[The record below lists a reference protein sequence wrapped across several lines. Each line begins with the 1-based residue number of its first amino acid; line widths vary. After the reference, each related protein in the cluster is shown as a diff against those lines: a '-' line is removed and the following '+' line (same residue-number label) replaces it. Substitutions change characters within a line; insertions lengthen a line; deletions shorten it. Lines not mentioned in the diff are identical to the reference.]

1 MLSWFIQITIW
12 IWWTKG
18 VGNAGN
24 TVRTH
29 KPNYTH
35 MHTHT
40 YIYIYIYVC
49 VCVCVCKLFII
60 IYIVY
65 CKSKHT
71 YVYHRNK
78 SNFDLST
85 LISQIPSHTCWL
97 CFRFQ
102 PRARLFQVKHR
113 WHQGWGSWAAAK
125 RLERKQTVSN
135 DIYIYIHTFFFAT
148 WCSCLDHSAKQIP
161 HWLLQSLFVWG
172 HCEVIERYQQIPKF
186 WMAYRY
192 TVALPNNFR
201 IPCIHICRT
210 WHKMALIQ
218 NKNMLNAAK
227 NMCSFRETKR
237 SSDPLS
243 GAIADHDPR
252 SS

>member
-1 MLSWFIQITIW
+1 MQATLCAHTNQITH
-12 IWWTKG
+12 TC
-18 VGNAGN
+18 
-24 TVRTH
+24 T
-29 KPNYTH
+29 
-35 MHTHT
+35 HTHV
-40 YIYIYIYVC
+40 YIYIY

-78 SNFDLST
+78 RNFDLST

-135 DIYIYIHTFFFAT
+135 DIYIHTFFFAT

>member
-1 MLSWFIQITIW
+1 MNQGSWKCRQHCAHTQ
-12 IWWTKG
+12 TKLHTY
-18 VGNAGN
+18 A
-24 TVRTH
+24 
-29 KPNYTH
+29 
-35 MHTHT
+35 HTHV
-40 YIYIYIYVC
+40 YIYM
-49 VCVCVCKLFII
+49 CVCVCKLFII

-135 DIYIYIHTFFFAT
+135 DIYIYTFFFAT
-148 WCSCLDHSAKQIP
+148 WCSCLDHAAKQIP

-172 HCEVIERYQQIPKF
+172 HYVRSSKGTNKSPKF
-186 WMAYRY
+186 EWY
-192 TVALPNNFR
+192 TG
-201 IPCIHICRT
+201 IPLLYPTTFEYHASKFVEHDIRWPLYKT
-210 WHKMALIQ
+210 IQ

-227 NMCSFRETKR
+227 NYVLIPGNKTIFR
-237 SSDPLS
+237 S
-243 GAIADHDPR
+243 A
-252 SS
+252 

>member
-1 MLSWFIQITIW
+1 MQATLCAHTNQITHIC
-12 IWWTKG
+12 T
-18 VGNAGN
+18 
-24 TVRTH
+24 
-29 KPNYTH
+29 
-35 MHTHT
+35 HTHV
-40 YIYIYIYVC
+40 YIYT
-49 VCVCVCKLFII
+49 CVCVCKLFII

-135 DIYIYIHTFFFAT
+135 DIYIYTRFSLQHDAHAWIMPPNKYLTDC
-148 WCSCLDHSAKQIP
+148 CSHYLYEVIM
-161 HWLLQSLFVWG
+161 WG
-172 HCEVIERYQQIPKF
+172 HRKVPTNPRNLNGIPVYRCSTQQLSNT
-186 WMAYRY
+186 MH
-192 TVALPNNFR
+192 PN
-201 IPCIHICRT
+201 
-210 WHKMALIQ
+210 L
-218 NKNMLNAAK
+218 
-227 NMCSFRETKR
+227 
-237 SSDPLS
+237 
-243 GAIADHDPR
+243 
-252 SS
+252 